1 MRQYPEVD
9 AAFALRQI
17 EGWQRAEHKLPELA
31 AIEGWLWPKRLS
43 LEQCSSQ
50 STAVY
55 KRQVLSKVEGGRSK
69 VEGLR
74 SKVEGQGEKGEEERE
89 SVLIDLTG
97 GLGVD
102 TYYLSE
108 GFREVHYVERNEEL
122 CALAEK
128 NFALAGKRIMVHC
141 CEAETFLEE
150 WNGAHETHEANE
162 AHGANETTIF
172 VDPARRDAHG
182 GKVFRLEDCEPNV
195 VAHLSILRACARR
208 VLLKLSPMLDVT
220 EALRAL
226 GGAAEVHVVA
236 VRNEVK
242 EVLVLLEAGRDSMD
256 PEITCVNLETEE
268 ESFVFR
274 KSEEDGPHETNEAN
288 GTNEAHGAN
297 EIILVEPNAAI
308 MKAGAFRTFG
318 ERYGLGKLGK
328 NSQLYVAKGV
338 QRCIGESTERV
349 LESYVT
355 FCGAEGSKNFEYAE
369 CKRLYPSLP
378 GRIFTVHIATKEEL
392 KNLNQA
398 NVICRNYPLSPEA
411 LKKKLRVRDGGEK
424 YVIATKIGTKPVIFL
439 GVRQFLHR

>member
-1 MRQYPEVD
+1 MNALALRMRQYPEVD

-50 STAVY
+50 VTALY
-55 KRQVLSKVEGGRSK
+55 KRAVLSKVEGQRSK
-69 VEGLR
+69 
-74 SKVEGQGEKGEEERE
+74 EEPN
-89 SVLIDLTG
+89 VLIDLTG

-108 GFREVHYVERNEEL
+108 GFREVHYVERDEEL

-128 NFALAGKRIMVHC
+128 NFRLAGKRITVHH
-141 CEAETFLEE
+141 CEAEEFLEE
-150 WNGAHETHEANE
+150 WNGAHETHETNETNE

-208 VLLKLSPMLDVT
+208 VMLKLSPMLDVT

-268 ESFVFR
+268 ESFTFR
-274 KSEEDGPHETNEAN
+274 KSEEDGTHGTNGANRTNESNGAHET
-288 GTNEAHGAN
+288 HGAN
-297 EIILVEPNAAI
+297 GADEIVLVEPNTAI

-318 ERYGLGKLGK
+318 ERYGLGKLGT
-328 NSQLYVAKGV
+328 NSQLYVAKASASRPV
-338 QRCIGESTERV
+338 MPRSLCV
-349 LESYVT
+349 LT
-355 FCGAEGSKNFEYAE
+355 
-369 CKRLYPSLP
+369 
-378 GRIFTVHIATKEEL
+378 
-392 KNLNQA
+392 
-398 NVICRNYPLSPEA
+398 
-411 LKKKLRVRDGGEK
+411 
-424 YVIATKIGTKPVIFL
+424 
-439 GVRQFLHR
+439 